1 MTDGTS
7 TYAVYNYHSV
17 VWDGGFGAGG
27 DADTGVGADN
37 PPAQVCN
44 NLTILGQV
52 SSTGVKA

>member
-27 DADTGVGADN
+27 DADTGIGADN

-44 NLTILGQV
+44 NFTMLGQV
-52 SSTGVKA
+52 SNAAV